1 MLDGADCVMLSGE
14 TAKGSYPVESVST
27 MHETCILAENVIC
40 YPALFNQI
48 RQLTP
53 LPTDTPETVA
63 SAAVSAALE
72 QNAGAILVL
81 TTSGNSARLVS
92 KYRPQ
97 VPIIVVTRNPRTARQ
112 IHLHRGC
119 FPFFYPKP
127 SSEAAARLSSSATSS
142 AAHLSPAE
150 SAPWQEDV
158 DERILW
164 GMEQGMKFGLLQHGQ
179 ACVAVQGWR
188 SGLGNTNTLRVL
200 ITP

>member
-119 FPFFYPKP
+119 FPFFLPK
-127 SSEAAARLSSSATSS
+127 A
-142 AAHLSPAE
+142 
-150 SAPWQEDV
+150 
-158 DERILW
+158 
-164 GMEQGMKFGLLQHGQ
+164 KF
-179 ACVAVQGWR
+179 
-188 SGLGNTNTLRVL
+188 
-200 ITP
+200 